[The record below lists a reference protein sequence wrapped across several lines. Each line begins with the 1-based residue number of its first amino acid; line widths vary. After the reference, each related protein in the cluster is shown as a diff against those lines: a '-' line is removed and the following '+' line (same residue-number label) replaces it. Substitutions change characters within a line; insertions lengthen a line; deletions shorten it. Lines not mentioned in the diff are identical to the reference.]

1 MAQHPSSPP
10 PGEKRR
16 WLDEPGNVTKV
27 VWALVAVCALL
38 FLSDLVYEKHPVFKV
53 EYLFGF
59 YAIYGFVGSVGLVL
73 AAKWLRKILMRD
85 EDYYDRDR

>member
-1 MAQHPSSPP
+1 MAQHPSPA
-10 PGEKRR
+10 PGERPR
-16 WLDEPGNVTKV
+16 WLDRPANVTKV
-27 VWALVAVCALL
+27 VWALVAACALL
-38 FLSDLVYEKHPVFKV
+38 FLGDLLYVKHPTFAV

-73 AAKWLRKILMRD
+73 AAKWMRRLLMRD

>member
-1 MAQHPSSPP
+1 MAHPTAPP
-10 PGEKRR
+10 PDEKPR
-16 WLDEPGNVTKV
+16 WLDAPGNVTKV
-27 VWALVAVCALL
+27 VWAVVAVCALL
-38 FLSDLVYEKHPVFKV
+38 FLSDVLYEKHPTFVV

-73 AAKWLRKILMRD
+73 AAKWMRTFLMRD

>member
-1 MAQHPSSPP
+1 MAQHPSPD
-10 PGEKRR
+10 PGAKAR
-16 WLDEPGNVTKV
+16 WLDRPANVTKV

-38 FLSDLVYEKHPVFKV
+38 ILGDLLYVKHPYFAV

-73 AAKWLRKILMRD
+73 AAKWMRRLLIRD

>member
-1 MAQHPSSPP
+1 MAQHPVSLP
-10 PGEKRR
+10 PGEKPR
-16 WLDEPGNVTKV
+16 WLDEARNVTKV
-27 VWALVAVCALL
+27 VWTLVAVCTLL
-38 FLSDLVYEKHPVFKV
+38 FLSDLVYEKHPVFAV

>member
-1 MAQHPSSPP
+1 MAQHSSPP
-10 PGEKRR
+10 PGETRR
-16 WLDEPGNVTKV
+16 WLDEPRNVTKV
-27 VWALVAVCALL
+27 VWTLVAVCVLL
-38 FLSDLVYEKHPVFKV
+38 FLGDLLYEKHPHFAV

-73 AAKWLRKILMRD
+73 AAKWMRKILMRD

>member
-1 MAQHPSSPP
+1 MAEHPSSLP
-10 PGEKRR
+10 PGEKAR
-16 WLDEPGNVTKV
+16 WLDEPRNVTKV

-38 FLSDLVYEKHPVFKV
+38 FLSDVLYEKHPIFAV

-59 YAIYGFVGSVGLVL
+59 YAIYGFIGSVGLVL
-73 AAKWLRKILMRD
+73 AAKWLRTLLMRD